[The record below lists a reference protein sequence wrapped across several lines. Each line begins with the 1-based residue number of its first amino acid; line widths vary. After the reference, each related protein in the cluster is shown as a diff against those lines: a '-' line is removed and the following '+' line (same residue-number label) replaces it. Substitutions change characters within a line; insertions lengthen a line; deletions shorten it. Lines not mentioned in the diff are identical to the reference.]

1 MYAVIR
7 TGGKQYKVAE
17 DEIIYVEKLAGE
29 KGENVVFND
38 VLMVGGTDAP
48 KIGTPLVD
56 GASVAGEV
64 IEQTRGDKIIV
75 FKKNRRQG
83 YRRKKG
89 HRQLLTCVRITGI
102 GTDGKAPAKKAA
114 AKKPEAKKDDK
125 PAAEAAKDEKPAAAA
140 KKDEKPAAAEKKPA
154 AKKAKADDAGTDDIS
169 KISGVG
175 PVLVK
180 KLSDLGYT
188 SLQQIADMTP
198 EQVAEVD
205 EALSFKGRIERE
217 EWIEQAKEL
226 IAGKPPRAKVDQ

>member
-29 KGENVVFND
+29 KGESVVFSD

-64 IEQTRGDKIIV
+64 IEQTRGDKVIV

-114 AKKPEAKKDDK
+114 AKKPEPKAEEKPAAEEAKAAPAKEEK
-125 PAAEAAKDEKPAAAA
+125 PAAEAKAK
-140 KKDEKPAAAEKKPA
+140 
-154 AKKAKADDAGTDDIS
+154 KADDAAKDDLS
-169 KISGVG
+169 QISGVG

-188 SLQQIADMTP
+188 TLQQIADLTP
-198 EQVAEVD
+198 EQIEEID
-205 EALSFKGRIERE
+205 EKLNFKGRIERE
-217 EWIEQAKEL
+217 EWVKQAKEI
-226 IAGKPPRAKVDQ
+226 IAGK

>member
-17 DEIIYVEKLAGE
+17 DEIIYVEKLAGD

-48 KIGTPLVD
+48 KIGTPLVE

-114 AKKPEAKKDDK
+114 AKKPAAKKEDK
-125 PAAEAAKDEKPAAAA
+125 PAAEETKAAAPKETA
-140 KKDEKPAAAEKKPA
+140 DAAPKA
-154 AKKAKADDAGTDDIS
+154 KAKADDAGTDDIS
-169 KISGVG
+169 KISDVG

-180 KLSDLGYT
+180 KTVRLGLYLSA
-188 SLQQIADMTP
+188 ADSRHD
-198 EQVAEVD
+198 A
-205 EALSFKGRIERE
+205 R
-217 EWIEQAKEL
+217 
-226 IAGKPPRAKVDQ
+226 AGC

>member
-17 DEIIYVEKLAGE
+17 DEIIYVEKLDGE
-29 KGENVVFND
+29 KGGTVVFND

-114 AKKPEAKKDDK
+114 AKKPE
-125 PAAEAAKDEKPAAAA
+125 P
-140 KKDEKPAAAEKKPA
+140 KKDEKPAAEEKAAAPKKDDAPAAEAKKPA
-154 AKKAKADDAGTDDIS
+154 AKAKDAGTDDIS

>member
-29 KGENVVFND
+29 KGESVQFND
-38 VLMVGGTDAP
+38 VLMVGGTDSP

-114 AKKPEAKKDDK
+114 AKKP
-125 PAAEAAKDEKPAAAA
+125 AA
-140 KKDEKPAAAEKKPA
+140 KKEEAPAADEAKAAPA
-154 AKKAKADDAGTDDIS
+154 PKAKAAEAGTDDIS

-198 EQVAEVD
+198 EQVTEVD
-205 EALSFKGRIERE
+205 EALSFKGRIDRE

>member
-29 KGENVVFND
+29 KGESVQFND
-38 VLMVGGTDAP
+38 VLMVGGTDSP

-64 IEQTRGDKIIV
+64 IEQTRGDKVIV

-114 AKKPEAKKDDK
+114 AKKPAAKKDDAP
-125 PAAEAAKDEKPAAAA
+125 PADEAKAAAPKAKAEAAG
-140 KKDEKPAAAEKKPA
+140 
-154 AKKAKADDAGTDDIS
+154 ADDLS
-169 KISGVG
+169 RISGVG

-188 SLQQIADMTP
+188 TLQQIADMTP
-198 EQVAEVD
+198 EQVSEVD

>member
-29 KGENVVFND
+29 KGESVQFND
-38 VLMVGGTDAP
+38 VLMVGGTDSP

-114 AKKPEAKKDDK
+114 AKKPEAKKEDA
-125 PAAEAAKDEKPAAAA
+125 PAPAETKAAA
-140 KKDEKPAAAEKKPA
+140 P
-154 AKKAKADDAGTDDIS
+154 KAKAEDAGTDDLS

-198 EQVAEVD
+198 EQVSEVD

>member
-29 KGENVVFND
+29 KGESVQFND
-38 VLMVGGTDAP
+38 VLMVGGTDSP

-114 AKKPEAKKDDK
+114 AKKP
-125 PAAEAAKDEKPAAAA
+125 AA
-140 KKDEKPAAAEKKPA
+140 KKEDTPAPAETKAAAP
-154 AKKAKADDAGTDDIS
+154 KAKAEDAGTDDIS

-198 EQVAEVD
+198 EQVSEVD

>member
-29 KGENVVFND
+29 KGESVQFND
-38 VLMVGGTDAP
+38 VLMVGGTDSP

-64 IEQTRGDKIIV
+64 IEQTRGDKVIV

-114 AKKPEAKKDDK
+114 AKKPAAKKDDA
-125 PAAEAAKDEKPAAAA
+125 PAADEAKAAA
-140 KKDEKPAAAEKKPA
+140 P
-154 AKKAKADDAGTDDIS
+154 KAKAADAGADDLS
-169 KISGVG
+169 RISGVG

-188 SLQQIADMTP
+188 TLQQIADMTP
-198 EQVAEVD
+198 EQVSEVD
-205 EALSFKGRIERE
+205 EALSFKGRIDRE

>member
-29 KGENVVFND
+29 KGEAVVFND

-102 GTDGKAPAKKAA
+102 GTDGKAPKKAA
-114 AKKPEAKKDDK
+114 AKKAEPKKEEK
-125 PAAEAAKDEKPAAAA
+125 PAAEEKKAAP
-140 KKDEKPAAAEKKPA
+140 KKDEAPAAEAKKPA
-154 AKKAKADDAGTDDIS
+154 AKAKAKAKDAGTDDIS

-205 EALSFKGRIERE
+205 EKLNFKGRIERE

>member
-29 KGENVVFND
+29 KGESVQFND
-38 VLMVGGTDAP
+38 VLMVGGTDSP

-64 IEQTRGDKIIV
+64 IEQTRGDKVIV

-114 AKKPEAKKDDK
+114 AKKPAAKKDDA
-125 PAAEAAKDEKPAAAA
+125 PAADEAKAAA
-140 KKDEKPAAAEKKPA
+140 P
-154 AKKAKADDAGTDDIS
+154 KAKAADAGADDLS
-169 KISGVG
+169 RISGVG